1 MRHAVWLAAM
11 GLLATVHGPALAQ
24 PAPPGIDCA
33 KARSPTEKAICAN
46 PALLSLDRQSAAA
59 YAAALAREPTRQE
72 ALRAD
77 LVRWLKARDAAC
89 ALPAAAI
96 PACLRTQ
103 LTTRIAAL
111 APPDPSAASPP
122 AATTAAPPAPGTQPA
137 APQLAPQLTL
147 VTDAP
152 LPEPP
157 DPAIPAATLPIAA
170 ATLDQASLP
179 ATADGETLLHVTA
192 PGRFAIAVKSPG
204 GTALQLI
211 DMLAGPGDVTGIPG
225 SQDGRVD
232 ALLDVGTYKLRT
244 TVAEKAVGTA
254 TLTVTPFRDAGPARA
269 LPPPG
274 RLVQDTL
281 RDGQQRAFWFAAPA
295 TGDVRIEAA
304 GRSLADLRIWRDGR
318 ELVDLEPATLVV
330 EPTPGHGLTD
340 LRLEGKLE
348 PGTYLAVAYG
358 GPPNTWTD
366 SDPAQPFL
374 LRAGLSPALDVG
386 WAGGPM
392 GPFGSEVY
400 AVPPTAAL
408 LRLLLPASA
417 PAQLIAGGTATLDRR
432 SRVPMASLSIEP
444 GHQPTVEVRA
454 AAGQAFTLRAL
465 EQPSSFVAGSAT
477 VHGPVWLSAVANGTG
492 GSEVPPTVLVEL
504 ADNSRRP
511 ARIVAD
517 TLPRIGPAA
526 WRTRFN
532 IHGATSLIVQG
543 TGGPIVLRSTGTPV
557 DMVQGGMA
565 DLPAG
570 YYSLNITP
578 QPGAQGAVEV
588 VASPPGAPS
597 PPPAQFWPL
606 DPVLP
611 LGVQTLESNQRL
623 SLSGVDAPGV
633 RLGLSARPTPV
644 ALAEGPLS
652 VTLAA
657 NAGITVPVSTPPG
670 TTLSV
675 TEVGQGAVPYARA
688 PGTRNGTDVTLPP
701 ADHPRTVVIAARRPA
716 TMPPIPPPAAL
727 AALPTVQAGTP
738 SYFDLARDQQRSF
751 NLVVAEGG
759 LLRAETLGR
768 LHISGTLGT
777 AFQPSLAQAEANGVG
792 ENMLIQRVLRAGRYR
807 VTVKAQDSAGHAG
820 FQAAPAPLLSP
831 STLVPGGSVRATLP
845 SGTGAAIPLV
855 LDAAQTVHL
864 DVASL
869 GDPWAARL
877 EDAGGWPLT
886 IPGPLDG
893 TTHKLPAGR
902 YRLLVEPAATTR
914 QVVVRLATVPPPAPP
929 IAGHGPHPLPFATP
943 QSAVWRE
950 PDGQSAPRTPDTWT
964 FALQG
969 DADVT
974 LALPDTMTGTLRHDG
989 EPDRRITKRWTGPL
1003 HAGAYRLDVTALG
1016 RNDRAP
1022 YTVTLTTPQL
1032 QPGMPRS
1039 VTLPVSVPFTI
1050 AEARVVGFTTF
1061 GTTPVK
1067 AVLRGPGGAVVARY
1081 AARAD
1086 DWNIA
1091 VSRPLAPGAYTLDL
1105 SAAAVPS
1112 TSDTTLPDAPVAA
1125 NQASDSDTPSSDAAS
1140 SDSTPGD
1147 PPPNVAASNDSPA
1160 EETAQADDQSAQ
1172 TPASQSV
1179 PKGAS
1184 LADTASGDDAPAP
1197 TVEVRLSLP
1206 ESAPAIPAPTRA
1218 AVLPGTGVHVLTL
1231 DDPAPGTLL
1240 VAAAQSDAPLVLAL
1254 ERRIGDTWATVAL
1267 DEGRTPAVAIPID
1280 QRTGDAGP
1288 RSWRAEIWAVDGGT
1302 EAVRAAIQAVTPDA
1316 QAPATMA
1323 LAVLDGMPT
1332 PLGVGRVRLADGGL
1346 LGVEPRDAI
1355 RAGGWPG
1362 HALLPLTGAAVLPEG
1377 QDVWLIGPPGPVPM
1391 APLAMDAGQDIALTV
1406 PEGLVATLPA
1416 LTAPD
1421 GAVVLWRARSGT
1433 GQPGFGP
1440 AMGYAP
1446 GSAVALAGPPVPL
1459 RAADGEML
1467 RLTLRQDRLKL
1478 LPAQS
1483 VEAGLHA
1490 VLAPGTALPV
1500 TLPAGDKAVDAV
1512 LPPGTAA
1519 IPDWRS
1525 PHATTWSG
1533 DAATVRSLA
1542 GSWTTLLLAN
1552 TGTAPAPV
1560 SLSIA
1565 PSPAAAPLKPGSVQ
1579 KRFFGAAGSFEV
1591 MAEGGKDA
1599 RLHVA
1604 GPATL
1609 AAIAADGRVT
1619 TGTNLA
1625 ASGPTRVIVTYAPGA
1640 VALWM
1645 DAPGASPW
1653 PDAKPQPATLPSR
1666 TPLSGP
1672 AMAFAI
1678 PADAPLLLHAMTTAP
1693 VLLDVGNGPM
1703 LFPAGAELH
1712 RVVAAGGATLRVVPA
1727 SDGPLTGTLEL
1738 RAEPVTQVVEGLGP
1752 VTSVP
1757 PGGAAAFG
1765 FTVARATTVGVGVQA
1780 DTAGATARLLDATG
1794 RVVGQG
1800 VAMLVPLTPGRY
1812 VLEALVPPGSGA
1824 ATLRPAIVGIAPRPA
1839 GPPPDVVQTYLEL
1852 AGMKPQGT
1860 AR

>member
-1 MRHAVWLAAM
+1 MRHATWLVTM
-11 GLLATVHGPALAQ
+11 GLLANIHGPALAQ
-24 PAPPGIDCA
+24 PAPQGIDCA
-33 KARSPTEKAICAN
+33 KARSPTERAICAS

-59 YAAALAREPTRQE
+59 YAAALTRQPE
-72 ALRAD
+72 RQDVLRAD
-77 LVRWLKARDAAC
+77 LVRWLKARDATC

-96 PACLRTQ
+96 PECLRTQ
-103 LTTRIAAL
+103 LATRIAAL
-111 APPDPSAASPP
+111 APPP
-122 AATTAAPPAPGTQPA
+122 AAATAVPPPQPGAPG
-137 APQLAPQLTL
+137 PQLAL

-157 DPAIPAATLPIAA
+157 DPAIPMVPQPIAA

-179 ATADGETLLHVTA
+179 ATADGETLLRVTA
-192 PGRFAIAVKSPG
+192 PGRFAIAVKSPS
-204 GTALQLI
+204 GTTLQLI
-211 DMLAGPGDVTGIPG
+211 DMLAGPGEVTGVPG
-225 SQDGRVD
+225 AKDGRVD

-244 TVAEKAVGTA
+244 TVAEKGTGTA
-254 TLTVTPFRDAGPARA
+254 ALTVTPFRDAGPPRA

-274 RLVQDTL
+274 RLVQDAL
-281 RDGQQRAFWFAAPA
+281 RDGQQRAFWFGVPA
-295 TGDVRIEAA
+295 TGPVRIEAA

-318 ELVDLEPATLVV
+318 ELVDLEPVALVT
-330 EPTPGHGLTD
+330 EPVPGHGLTD

-358 GPPNTWTD
+358 GPPTTWTD
-366 SDPAQPFL
+366 NDPAQPFL
-374 LRAGLSPALDVG
+374 LRAGLSPALDAG
-386 WAGGPM
+386 WTGGPM

-400 AVPPTAAL
+400 AVPPTTAQ
-408 LRLLLPASA
+408 LRLRLPASA
-417 PAQLIAGGTATLDRR
+417 PAELIAGGTASLDRR
-432 SRVPMASLSIEP
+432 SRDPVASLSIAP

-454 AAGQAFTLRAL
+454 AAGQAFTLRSL
-465 EQPSSFVAGSAT
+465 EQPSAVATGR
-477 VHGPVWLSAVANGTG
+477 GPLWLSAVANGTG
-492 GSEVPPTVLVEL
+492 GDEVPPTVVVQRT
-504 ADNSRRP
+504 DNTRNP

-532 IHGATSLIVQG
+532 VRGPTQLVVQG
-543 TGGPIVLRSTGTPV
+543 TGGVIVLRSTGAAV
-557 DMVQGGMA
+557 DLVQGGAA

-570 YYSLNITP
+570 YYNLNIAP
-578 QPGAQGAVEV
+578 QPGAQGAVELI
-588 VASPPGAPS
+588 AGPPGVS
-597 PPPAQFWPL
+597 PPPAAALPP

-611 LGVQTLESNQRL
+611 LGVQTLDRTQRL
-623 SLSGVDAPGV
+623 VLSGVQAPGV
-633 RLGLSARPTPV
+633 TLGLSARAVPV
-644 ALAEGPLS
+644 ALGEGP
-652 VTLAA
+652 VTVSLAT
-657 NAGITVPVSTPPG
+657 NAGITVPVATPRG
-670 TTLSV
+670 ATLTV

-688 PGTRNGTDVTLPP
+688 PGARDGTDVTLPP
-701 ADHPRTVVIAARRPA
+701 ADHPRTVVIAARWPVVVPSIPA
-716 TMPPIPPPAAL
+716 PAAL

-738 SYFDLARDQQRSF
+738 SYFDIDPGQPRSF

-759 LLRAETLGR
+759 LLRAETTGR
-768 LHISGTLGT
+768 LHTSGTLGT
-777 AFQPSLAQAEANGVG
+777 AFQPGLAQAEANGIG

-807 VTVKAQDSAGHAG
+807 ITVQATDSIGHAG
-820 FQAAPAPLLSP
+820 FLAAPAPLLSP
-831 STLVPGGSVRATLP
+831 GTLVPGGSVRATLP
-845 SGTGAAIPLV
+845 SGTGAAIPMV
-855 LDAAQTVHL
+855 LDAAQTVRL

-886 IPGPLDG
+886 TPGPLDG

-914 QVVVRLATVPPPAPP
+914 QVVVRLTTVPPPAPD
-929 IAGHGPHPLPFATP
+929 IVGHGPHPLPFATP

-974 LALPDTMTGTLRHDG
+974 LTLPDTMTGALHHDG
-989 EPDRRITKRWTGPL
+989 EPDRRITKRWTGKL

-1022 YTVTLTTPQL
+1022 YTVTLNAPQL

-1039 VTLPVSVPFTI
+1039 VALPVSIPFTI
-1050 AEARVVGFTTF
+1050 AEARVVGLTTF

-1067 AVLRGPGGAVVARY
+1067 AVLRAPDGAVVARY

-1091 VSRPLAPGAYTLDL
+1091 ASRPLPAGAYTLDL
-1105 SAAAVPS
+1105 SAAAVPG
-1112 TSDTTLPDAPVAA
+1112 TSDTTLPDAPSGTT
-1125 NQASDSDTPSSDAAS
+1125 NQASDGDTSSNDTAS

-1147 PPPNVAASNDSPA
+1147 PAPNDASA
-1160 EETAQADDQSAQ
+1160 ENTVQADDQSAQ
-1172 TPASQSV
+1172 TPASQSA

-1184 LADTASGDDAPAP
+1184 STATASGDDAPAP
-1197 TVEVRLSLP
+1197 MVEVRLSLP
-1206 ESAPAIPAPTRA
+1206 DSAPSVSAPTQA
-1218 AVLPGTGVHVLTL
+1218 ALLPGTGVHVLTIDTL
-1231 DDPAPGTLL
+1231 SPGTLL

-1254 ERRIGDTWATVAL
+1254 ERRTGDTWATVAL
-1267 DEGRTPAVAIPID
+1267 DEGRTPAVAVPIG
-1280 QRTGDAGP
+1280 QGTGDAGP
-1288 RSWRAEIWAVDGGT
+1288 GQWRAEVWAVDGGT
-1302 EAVRAAIQAVTPDA
+1302 EPVRAAIQAVTPAA
-1316 QAPATMA
+1316 QAPTAMA
-1323 LAVLDGMPT
+1323 LAAMDGMPT
-1332 PLGVGRVRLADGGL
+1332 PLGVGRIHLADAGL
-1346 LGVEPRDAI
+1346 LGVEPRDGI

-1362 HALLPLTGAAVLPEG
+1362 HALLPLSGAAVLPEG
-1377 QDVWLIGPPGPVPM
+1377 QDIWFIGPPGPIPT
-1391 APLAMDAGQDIALTV
+1391 APLAMDAGQDVALTV
-1406 PEGLVATLPA
+1406 PEGLAATLPA
-1416 LTAPD
+1416 LTPPD
-1421 GAVVLWRARSGT
+1421 GTVVLWHGRSGT
-1433 GQPGFGP
+1433 GHPGFGP
-1440 AMGYAP
+1440 AMGYAA

-1459 RAADGEML
+1459 HAADGETL

-1483 VEAGLHA
+1483 VDTALHA
-1490 VLAPGTALPV
+1490 VLAPGTALPL
-1500 TLPAGDKAVDAV
+1500 TLPAGDKSVDAV

-1525 PHATTWSG
+1525 PHAATWSG
-1533 DAATVRSLA
+1533 DAATVRSMA
-1542 GSWTTLLLAN
+1542 GGWTTLLLAN

-1565 PSPAAAPLKPGSVQ
+1565 PSPAARPLKPGSVQ

-1604 GPATL
+1604 GPATF

-1619 TGTNLA
+1619 TGTEA
-1625 ASGPTRVIVTYAPGA
+1625 ASIGPTRVIVTYGPGA

-1645 DAPGASPW
+1645 DAPGVSPW
-1653 PDAKPQPATLPSR
+1653 PDATPQPATLPSR

-1678 PADAPLLLHAMTTAP
+1678 PADAPMLLHAATTAP
-1693 VLLDVGNGPM
+1693 VLLDLGTGPM

-1712 RVVAAGGATLRVVPA
+1712 RVVPAGGATLRVVPA

-1738 RAEPVTQVVEGLGP
+1738 RAEPVIQVAEGLGP

-1780 DTAGATARLLDATG
+1780 DTAGASARLLDATG
-1794 RVVGQG
+1794 RVIGQG
-1800 VAMLVPLTPGRY
+1800 VAMLVPLAPGRY
-1812 VLEALVPPGSGA
+1812 VLEALVAPGSGA
-1824 ATLRPAIVGIAPRPA
+1824 ATLRPAVVGIAPRPS